1 MPTPEESI
9 EAMRLENELLRGN
22 LQLAYTR
29 IQAGRSINEAANAQ
43 LIVQHLQASQMNL
56 ALHGKETLSKRKK
69 GERFGGDGKG
79 VVYTSTD
86 MMEHKRKTEEEAQVK
101 AADKKARTDLRTRIR
116 VEKERIQREWEE
128 ICTLHTQQV
137 SEWKDRVAQL
147 KHDKIPRNQWPKAPI
162 RPKKPTLPVELQ
174 KKTRRTAVVE
184 GEQDQGGSVGESDDE
199 SNTDGD

>member
-22 LQLAYTR
+22 LQLAYTH

-116 VEKERIQREWEE
+116 VEKERIQRE
-128 ICTLHTQQV
+128 
-137 SEWKDRVAQL
+137 
-147 KHDKIPRNQWPKAPI
+147 
-162 RPKKPTLPVELQ
+162 
-174 KKTRRTAVVE
+174 
-184 GEQDQGGSVGESDDE
+184 
-199 SNTDGD
+199 